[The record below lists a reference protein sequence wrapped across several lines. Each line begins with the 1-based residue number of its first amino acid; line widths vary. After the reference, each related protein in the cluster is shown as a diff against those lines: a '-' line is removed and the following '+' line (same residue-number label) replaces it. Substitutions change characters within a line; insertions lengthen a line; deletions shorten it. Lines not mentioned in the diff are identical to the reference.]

1 MLPPKITCI
10 LRNCLLIKYIMI
22 SYVGD
27 QFQTMSLIA
36 QPGSYGF
43 GMEFWSQLHKGKLKK
58 IEVINF

>member
-1 MLPPKITCI
+1 
-10 LRNCLLIKYIMI
+10 MI